1 MTEEELRELD
11 GHWAAGMPIKQ
22 IARLMCY
29 SFNTIADVLKSN
41 RGRYPLR
48 RKSFTQ
54 GERDT
59 CSDCA
64 YYREV
69 YSHQGSNNLTHF
81 IGVCIFEVANADTLA
96 GADLVEVDP
105 EDEPCGDFKEG

>member
-1 MTEEELRELD
+1 MSVGYANYQD
-11 GHWAAGMPIKQ
+11 P
-22 IARLMCY
+22 RLQPP
-29 SFNTIADVLKSN
+29 DE
-41 RGRYPLR
+41 P
-48 RKSFTQ
+48 
-54 GERDT
+54 ERDT

-81 IGVCIFEVANADTLA
+81 IGVCIFEVANADNLA

-105 EDEPCGDFKEG
+105 EDEPCGDFKEVQ